1 MARSETK
8 KLIVVIDGPAGAG
21 KSTASRRLARALGGT
36 YLDTGAMYRAITL
49 KALRAGIDLADEAA
63 RGRVADGARVELR
76 PDDAETC
83 RVLLDGEDVSA
94 AIRTREVTGNI
105 HWLAGDAHVREV
117 LVALQREFAR
127 AVDRT
132 VVAEG
137 RDLASVVFPDADVK
151 IYLDASVDERARRRA
166 LELGAAAPAMEVLR
180 EEIATR
186 DHRDST
192 RAVAPLI
199 RVPEADYV
207 DCSRLGPDE
216 VLETLLAVVRRRTSS
231 SS

>member
-1 MARSETK
+1 MSSR
-8 KLIVVIDGPAGAG
+8 KLVVAIDGPAGAG
-21 KSTASRRLARALGGT
+21 KSTLSRRLARALGGT

-49 KALRAGIDLADEAA
+49 AALREGIDLTDPAA
-63 RGRVADGARVELR
+63 RGRVAARAKVELQ
-76 PDDAETC
+76 PTEDEGC
-83 RVLLDGEDVSA
+83 RVLLDGEDVTA

-105 HWLAGDAHVREV
+105 HWLAGDGGVRDV

-127 AVDRT
+127 GADRP

-137 RDLASVVFPDADVK
+137 RDLASVVFPDAEVK
-151 IYLDASVDERARRRA
+151 VYLDASVDERARRRA
-166 LELGAAAPAMEVLR
+166 LELGAAAPPLEVLR

-192 RAVAPLI
+192 RDVAPLV

-207 DCSRLGPDE
+207 DCSQLTPDQ
-216 VLETLLAVVRRRTSS
+216 VVDALLELVRRRT
-231 SS
+231 

>member
-1 MARSETK
+1 MSSR
-8 KLIVVIDGPAGAG
+8 KLVVAIDGPAGAG

-49 KALRAGIDLADEAA
+49 AALREGIDLADASA
-63 RGRVADGARVELR
+63 RGRVAARARVELQ
-76 PDDAETC
+76 PTDGDEGC
-83 RVLLDGEDVSA
+83 RVLLDGEDVTA

-105 HWLAGDAHVREV
+105 HWLAGDGGVRDV
-117 LVALQREFAR
+117 LVALQRAFAR
-127 AVDRT
+127 GADRP

-137 RDLASVVFPDADVK
+137 RDLASVVFPDAEVK
-151 IYLDASVDERARRRA
+151 IYLDASVEERARRRA
-166 LELGAAAPAMEVLR
+166 LELGAAAPPLDVLR

-192 RAVAPLI
+192 RDVAPLV
-199 RVPEADYV
+199 RVPGADHV

-216 VLETLLAVVRRRTSS
+216 VLEALVDIVRKRTTSS
-231 SS
+231 

>member
-1 MARSETK
+1 MNR
-8 KLIVVIDGPAGAG
+8 KLVIVIDGPAGAG

-49 KALRAGIDLADEAA
+49 KALRQGIDLADPAA
-63 RGRVADGARVELR
+63 RARVADGARVELR
-76 PDDAETC
+76 PEDSEAC

-105 HWLAGDAHVREV
+105 HWLAGDAHVRAV
-117 LVALQREFAR
+117 LVALQRAFAR
-127 AVDRT
+127 EVPRT

-151 IYLDASVDERARRRA
+151 VYLDASVEERARRRQK
-166 LELGAAAPAMEVLR
+166 ELGADAPPLEVLR

-192 RAVAPLI
+192 RAVAPLV
-199 RVPEADYV
+199 RVPDAIYV
-207 DCSRLGPDE
+207 DSSAMQPDE
-216 VLETLLAVVRRRTSS
+216 VVEALRSVVAASAPKA
-231 SS
+231 